1 MYDKH
6 LQKTLEREY
15 AKNQEWYD
23 RQRKNYNKVFF
34 YEPSHNKTP
43 LENKILGLQHEIR
56 FLQEE
61 NDDINF
67 TANTNIS
74 RIKKVQRKLDKL
86 KLKHPEVFLVL

>member
-6 LQKTLEREY
+6 LQKTLERED
-15 AKNQEWYD
+15 ARNQEWYD

-43 LENKILGLQHEIR
+43 LENKILSLQAEIQ

-61 NDDINF
+61 KDHKNNTINLKK
-67 TANTNIS
+67 S
-74 RIKKVQRKLDKL
+74 RIKKVQQKLDKL
-86 KLKHPEVFLVL
+86 KTEYPEVFLTL